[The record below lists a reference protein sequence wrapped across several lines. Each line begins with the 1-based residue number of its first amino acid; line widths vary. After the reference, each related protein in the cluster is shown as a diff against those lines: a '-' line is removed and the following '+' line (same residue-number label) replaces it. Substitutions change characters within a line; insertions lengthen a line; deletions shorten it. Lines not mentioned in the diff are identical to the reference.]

1 MDEKLIRYN
10 NAVFNLNTAKKY
22 LADTDYVD
30 NKIIEAM
37 VLGGDVEALKKKY
50 AETLAKRAEVRASID
65 DLQKEVDEAYKELT
79 EEE

>member
-10 NAVFNLNTAKKY
+10 NAVFALNEAKKY
-22 LADTDYVD
+22 LSDTDYID
-30 NKIIEAM
+30 NKILEAM
-37 VLGGDVEALKKKY
+37 LEGKAEEMKKKY